1 MKNSIFQLKNVLSTS
16 KISFACLSEPQLYQ
30 CDVQQLLQYL
40 EGDYCWH
47 LNSDDLPD
55 PELPL
60 VKSRAFGSTMMLWM
74 KELDPY
80 IEVIPTNTTAILPI
94 MFKMPGLKTTVHIA
108 LYMPTHGK
116 DSDFVSD
123 LAELRNCLDDL
134 AGRNNIH

>member
-1 MKNSIFQLKNVLSTS
+1 
-16 KISFACLSEPQLYQ
+16 
-30 CDVQQLLQYL
+30 
-40 EGDYCWH
+40 
-47 LNSDDLPD
+47 
-55 PELPL
+55 
-60 VKSRAFGSTMMLWM
+60 MLWM

-134 AGRNNIH
+134 AGRSDDPIIYIRGDGNVNPNNSIRVTLL